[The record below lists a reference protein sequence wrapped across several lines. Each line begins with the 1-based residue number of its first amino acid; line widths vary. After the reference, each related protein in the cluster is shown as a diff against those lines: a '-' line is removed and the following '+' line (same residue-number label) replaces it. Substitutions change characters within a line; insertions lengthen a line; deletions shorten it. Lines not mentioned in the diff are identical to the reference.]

1 MRFKNTKNN
10 VEISNLIFEYL
21 RLNNTDEL
29 MEHDPE
35 LFDWNHWDIMGYLRG
50 RVEAMKTYIEGLR
63 KLNEF
68 YHVYS

>member
-35 LFDWNHWDIMGYLRG
+35 LFDWNHWDIKRPSMRWT
-50 RVEAMKTYIEGLR
+50 RKKNGLTKR
-63 KLNEF
+63 
-68 YHVYS
+68 